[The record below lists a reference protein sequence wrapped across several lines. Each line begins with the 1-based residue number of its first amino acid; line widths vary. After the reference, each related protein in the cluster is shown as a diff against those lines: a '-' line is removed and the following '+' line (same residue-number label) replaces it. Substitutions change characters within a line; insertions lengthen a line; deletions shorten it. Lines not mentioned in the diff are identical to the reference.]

1 MKEKEKTLTL
11 IKQILSDDE
20 IDVDSKLQ
28 TLSNTVNYNSDYI
41 NKVAD
46 KIPKR
51 NINIRIFDLNYTWV
65 NK

>member
-51 NINIRIFDLNYTWV
+51 NINIRN
-65 NK
+65 